1 MRTTLRRSRSRDR
14 RVVVVVCCGL
24 FCTSCTVTLLPRH
37 VPQPTRVRR
46 DKDDH
51 RQQHDRGPG
60 LGVLCTR
67 DEDIACMF
75 GHD

>member
-1 MRTTLRRSRSRDR
+1 MGKERTGDEAQ
-14 RVVVVVCCGL
+14 
-24 FCTSCTVTLLPRH
+24 CTFETEKFTLLPRH

-60 LGVLCTR
+60 LRVLCTR